1 MMLIEESSL
10 NESIIFQTF
19 NRNSEM
25 MNTINLCIKNG
36 LVFKIV
42 FGLLL
47 AILISFICL
56 LFKIVK
62 TDVKELHIKTLLNS
76 DVINVQLNVNATNKE
91 EKDKKIFEIYQ
102 KLQNEF
108 EIDNIG
114 FLPDKSN

>member
-1 MMLIEESSL
+1 MLRWKNAFL
-10 NESIIFQTF
+10 YD
-19 NRNSEM
+19 
-25 MNTINLCIKNG
+25 LKCIKNG

-62 TDVKELHIKTLLNS
+62 TDVNELHIKTLLNS

-91 EKDKKIFEIYQ
+91 EKDYGCY
-102 KLQNEF
+102 N
-108 EIDNIG
+108 G
-114 FLPDKSN
+114 